1 MFHYNMDQ
9 ITQEVKARQARFQAE
24 ATQERLAKVRAGVGQ
39 NGKVPGQGLRNRSWF
54 QALRL
59 RLAGQ
64 PK

>member
-1 MFHYNMDQ
+1 MFHYTDQ
-9 ITQEVKARQARFQAE
+9 ITQEVRAKQARFQAE
-24 ATQERLAKVRAGVGQ
+24 AAQERLAKLSAEVGH
-39 NGKVPGQGLRNRSWF
+39 NGKIPGQRLRNRSWF